1 MRTARLLR
9 ILQPFFHTR
18 RMTTAP
24 QIYKAQE
31 LTEAQ
36 KNLIKAS
43 VPILESSGLELTK
56 AFYNSMLNGNPEVRP
71 FFNDTNQ
78 ITYRQPKVLAFALLN
93 YAKNIDDLTPL
104 TDFVKQIVVKHV
116 GLQVRAEHYP
126 VVGNHLI
133 TTMGKL
139 LGEKIATPEFVEA
152 WSIAYGNL
160 AQLLIDA
167 EFAEYQKQPW
177 EGFKDF
183 VVTRIEEETDDVK
196 SVYFKPADGS
206 KVAKPL
212 RGQYLGFRFLI
223 PGSDVEKSREYSISE
238 YPESGEYRIS
248 VKKLD
253 QGVISN
259 YIHNTLKVGDN
270 IKVAPPAGRFTYQE
284 NDKDVVLFA
293 GGIGITPL
301 VSIAEKALKD
311 GKKVTLLYS
320 NQRAES
326 VPFEKWFQQ
335 KKEEYSQLFKF
346 IKLNDNENTKLS
358 AEHFDALDLA
368 NSEVYMLGPLGYMEF
383 VRGELEKR
391 NKSDINSEFFGPTA
405 V

>member
-1 MRTARLLR
+1 MAS
-9 ILQPFFHTR
+9 
-18 RMTTAP
+18 AP
-24 QIYKAQE
+24 QIYKPQP
-31 LTEAQ
+31 LTTAQ
-36 KNLIKAS
+36 KELIKAS
-43 VPILESSGLELTK
+43 VPILETSGLDLTK
-56 AFYNSMLNGNPEVRP
+56 TFYNSMLSGNPEVRP

-104 TDFVKQIVVKHV
+104 TDFVNQIVVKHV

-126 VVGNHLI
+126 VVGSHLI
-133 TTMGKL
+133 ATMGKL

-183 VVTRIEEETDDVK
+183 VVTRIENETDDVK
-196 SVYFKPADGS
+196 SVYFKPADGT
-206 KVAKPL
+206 KVAQPL

-223 PGSDVEKSREYSISE
+223 PGSDIEKSREYSISE
-238 YPESGEYRIS
+238 YPDGEYRIS

-253 QGVISN
+253 KG
-259 YIHNTLKVGDN
+259 
-270 IKVAPPAGRFTYQE
+270 FTYQE
-284 NDKDVVLFA
+284 TDKDVVLFA

-301 VSIAEKALKD
+301 ISITEKALQD

-320 NQRAES
+320 NQRAEAI
-326 VPFEKWFQQ
+326 PFENWFKQ
-335 KKEEYSQLFKF
+335 KQNENPNFKF
-346 IKLNDNENTKLS
+346 VSLNDDKNEKLS
-358 AEHFDALDLA
+358 QSHFDSLDLP

-383 VRGELEKR
+383 VREELSKR
-391 NKSDINSEFFGPTA
+391 GKTDIHSEFFGPTA